1 MSNNAEQ
8 PRVVPEDDDEPDE
21 WDKRIFS
28 TGCHTEQDKMNDC
41 YFAKKDWRACKDEM
55 EAFRECWKRQAY
67 AVVPGGHWN
76 LSSRYPAS
84 PKPRV
89 PNYQPNTS
97 PKASVP
103 SARAT
108 TAQTAHPHHPQL
120 PNRLPQYPHAQQHLT
135 PPPHNPSPLPPQPR
149 AAKQQTTSPR
159 AGYTINPLDVI
170 SAAEEK
176 IDWTRSFHGL
186 SAEPFPEKAAN
197 ILLAEI
203 DPHQVEIKPD
213 GIVYLPEIKYRRVL
227 NQAFGPGAWG
237 LVPRSESIVTPKT
250 VTREYALVC
259 HGRLVFFPC
268 QLLITMYM
276 DMRFHE
282 HQLTL
287 FSRLVSVAR
296 GEQDYFSPD
305 GIPTA
310 TEGCRSNALVRC
322 CKDLGIASELWDPRW
337 IRMYKAKY
345 AREVFVEHIV
355 SKKKSKIW
363 VRKDDAVSYPW
374 KENK

>member
-1 MSNNAEQ
+1 MSSLRCRPWRVLESFQQMPSLAQ
-8 PRVVPEDDDEPDE
+8 APRSKLPTQYLSQG
-21 WDKRIFS
+21 KRAIS
-28 TGCHTEQDKMNDC
+28 TSN
-41 YFAKKDWRACKDEM
+41 YRANSTST
-55 EAFRECWKRQAY
+55 
-67 AVVPGGHWN
+67 P
-76 LSSRYPAS
+76 SPAS
-84 PKPRV
+84 KPTTPIPARTAT
-89 PNYQPNTS
+89 PYT
-97 PKASVP
+97 P
-103 SARAT
+103 STQSKPTPTAT
-108 TAQTAHPHHPQL
+108 
-120 PNRLPQYPHAQQHLT
+120 PNR
-135 PPPHNPSPLPPQPR
+135 
-149 AAKQQTTSPR
+149 QTTDNISKS
-159 AGYTINPLDVI
+159 GLSDKPLDVI

-259 HGRLVFFPC
+259 HGRLV
-268 QLLITMYM
+268 
-276 DMRFHE
+276 
-282 HQLTL
+282 
-287 FSRLVSVAR
+287 SVAR